1 MSKSDVFIGSLD
13 QGTTST
19 RFIIYDHNAK
29 VVGSHQV
36 EFTQFY
42 PQAGWVEHD
51 PMEIL
56 ESVRTCMTKAI
67 EKATADGHDV
77 EKGLKAIG
85 ITNQRETTVIWSKST
100 GAPLHNAIVW
110 MDVRTTSICRKLEKE
125 LEGGRT
131 HFVETCGLPIS
142 TYFSALKVLWL
153 FENVEKVKKAV
164 ETGDALFGTIDSW
177 LIWNLTGGVDG
188 GLHVTDVS
196 NASRTMLMNLK
207 TLDWDKKALG
217 ELGIPSGILP
227 KIVSNSEIIGK
238 VTKGWPIVGIP
249 IAGCLGDQHAAMV
262 GQACGK
268 GEAKSTYGTG
278 AFILLNTGDQ
288 MINSTNGLLSTVAF
302 KLGPNAPTN
311 YALEGSIAIAGAAV
325 QWLRDGLGLIGSAS
339 ETEKLASEVDST
351 GGVYF
356 VPAFNG
362 LFAPWWR
369 DDARGVCIGITRFT
383 NKAHIAR
390 AVLESMCF
398 QVKDVLDSMHKDAS
412 EVESKGKFLLRVDGG
427 ATVNNLLMQIQA
439 DILGN
444 PVIRPAD
451 IETTALGAAY
461 AAGLAVGV
469 WKEEEIFSSAR
480 SRLQIYKQNVDAILS
495 TYFSILKKLDGNRS
509 KEVVFKE
516 IESLLT
522 QVQKE
527 KSNQEALGLC
537 SRVYGGGCAGMPL
550 QLAGTRKILEFM
562 DWGDYGAM
570 GTFISIGAIGAKE
583 VAEEDDL
590 FILVATQNAVGN
602 CIIGALQ
609 ATTDAAG
616 KRPVILI
623 NPKLKVEP
631 WTSGGTEH
639 MEDIRARTD
648 TIYLKVA

>member
-1 MSKSDVFIGSLD
+1 
-13 QGTTST
+13 
-19 RFIIYDHNAK
+19 
-29 VVGSHQV
+29 
-36 EFTQFY
+36 
-42 PQAGWVEHD
+42 
-51 PMEIL
+51 MEIL
-56 ESVRTCMTKAI
+56 ESAKVCMTKAI

-77 EKGLKAIG
+77 ENGLKAIG

-110 MDVRTTSICRKLEKE
+110 MDVRTSSICRRLEKE

-164 ETGDALFGTIDSW
+164 ETEDALFGTIDSW

-207 TLDWDKKALG
+207 NLDWDDKALG

-238 VTKGWPIVGIP
+238 VAKGWPIAGIP

-262 GQACGK
+262 GQACRK

-288 MINSTNGLLSTVAF
+288 VINSTNGLLSTVAF

-339 ETEKLASEVDST
+339 EIEKLASEVDST

-398 QVKDVLDSMHKDAS
+398 QVKDVLDSMHKDATEVQS
-412 EVESKGKFLLRVDGG
+412 EEKFLLRVDGG
-427 ATVNNLLMQIQA
+427 ATINNLLMQIQA
-439 DILGN
+439 DVLGN
-444 PVIRPAD
+444 PVVRPAD

-469 WKEEEIFSSAR
+469 WKEEEIFSSGER
-480 SRLQIYKQNVDAILS
+480 
-495 TYFSILKKLDGNRS
+495 
-509 KEVVFKE
+509 
-516 IESLLT
+516 
-522 QVQKE
+522 
-527 KSNQEALGLC
+527 
-537 SRVYGGGCAGMPL
+537 M
-550 QLAGTRKILEFM
+550 KI
-562 DWGDYGAM
+562 
-570 GTFISIGAIGAKE
+570 
-583 VAEEDDL
+583 
-590 FILVATQNAVGN
+590 
-602 CIIGALQ
+602 
-609 ATTDAAG
+609 ATTFKPVLEDE
-616 KRPVILI
+616 KR
-623 NPKLKVEP
+623 KKKVES
-631 WTSGGTEH
+631 WCKAVS
-639 MEDIRARTD
+639 RTFD
-648 TIYLKVA
+648 LADLSL

>member
-1 MSKSDVFIGSLD
+1 MSNSDVFIGSLD

-19 RFIIYDHNAK
+19 RFIIYDHTAK

-42 PQAGWVEHD
+42 PEAGWVEHD
-51 PMEIL
+51 PVEIL
-56 ESVRTCMTKAI
+56 ESAKICMTKAI

-77 EKGLKAIG
+77 DKGLKAIG

-110 MDVRTTSICRKLEKE
+110 MDVRTSSICRRLEKD

-153 FENVEKVKKAV
+153 LENVEKVKKAV

-177 LIWNLTGGVDG
+177 LIWNMTGGVDG

-207 TLDWDKKALG
+207 TLEWDKTVLG
-217 ELGIPSGILP
+217 ELGIPFGILP
-227 KIVSNSEIIGK
+227 KIVSNSEVIGK
-238 VTKGWPIVGIP
+238 VTKGWPITGIP

-262 GQACGK
+262 GQACRK

-288 MINSTNGLLSTVAF
+288 MINSTHGLLSTVAF
-302 KLGPNAPTN
+302 KLGANAPTN

-339 ETEKLASEVDST
+339 EIEKLASEVDST

-398 QVKDVLDSMHKDAS
+398 QVKDVLDSMHKDATG
-412 EVESKGKFLLRVDGG
+412 VESKEKFLLRVDGG
-427 ATVNNLLMQIQA
+427 ATINNLLMQIQA

-444 PVIRPAD
+444 PVVRPAD

-469 WKEEEIFSSAR
+469 WKEEEIFSSVERMKIATTF
-480 SRLQIYKQNVDAILS
+480 N
-495 TYFSILKKLDGNRS
+495 
-509 KEVVFKE
+509 
-516 IESLLT
+516 
-522 QVQKE
+522 
-527 KSNQEALGLC
+527 
-537 SRVYGGGCAGMPL
+537 P
-550 QLAGTRKILEFM
+550 ILE
-562 DWGDYGAM
+562 D
-570 GTFISIGAIGAKE
+570 E
-583 VAEEDDL
+583 
-590 FILVATQNAVGN
+590 
-602 CIIGALQ
+602 
-609 ATTDAAG
+609 
-616 KRPVILI
+616 KR
-623 NPKLKVEP
+623 KKKVES
-631 WTSGGTEH
+631 WCKAVS
-639 MEDIRARTD
+639 RTFD
-648 TIYLKVA
+648 LADLSL